1 MQFFYSVEDRRSIL
15 SEAETILSD
24 LGRDEKDKT
33 HKAEIYVKIMKKV
46 VEEGD
51 EFVGREMAR
60 IQKVLAGNLKTD
72 KKKEMQHR
80 LNILKTFNGDL
91 KNEDDDDDTGPKT
104 EQDL

>member
-1 MQFFYSVEDRRSIL
+1 L
-15 SEAETILSD
+15 SDAETILSD

-33 HKAEIYVKIMKKV
+33 RKAEIYVKIMKKV

-91 KNEDDDDDTGPKT
+91 KNDDDDDTDPKT